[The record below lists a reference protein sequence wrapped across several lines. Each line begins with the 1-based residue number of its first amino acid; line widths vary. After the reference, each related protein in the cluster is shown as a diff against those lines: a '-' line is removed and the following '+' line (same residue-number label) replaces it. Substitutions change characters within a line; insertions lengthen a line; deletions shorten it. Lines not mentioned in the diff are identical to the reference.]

1 MIPMNPSAD
10 PTLGARRF
18 GPIQT
23 AGLMIGLLLLQTG
36 CAANTPTQAMAEK
49 TDPYYQDAQLCRS
62 QNPAKMLPAGVDPA
76 ARVDEAGYLQC
87 LNKRGYQQE
96 AKTDPLLVAIKK
108 CQQQGGSKTV
118 SASGAT
124 TIKPPKPEEVR
135 QCLKLRGFPST
146 QFPPPPVAAMDSS
159 TASGA
164 TAPKAT
170 LKNVPKAAPV
180 KDDRERVQ
188 TIYIP
193 RKTKAPQ

>member
-1 MIPMNPSAD
+1 MTPMKPSAD
-10 PTLGARRF
+10 LIPGIRRLS
-18 GPIQT
+18 PPQS
-23 AGLMIGLLLLQTG
+23 ACLMIGLLLLQTG
-36 CAANTPTQAMAEK
+36 CAANTPGQAMAEK

-62 QNPAKMLPAGVDPA
+62 QNPAKILPAGADPA

-96 AKTDPLLVAIKK
+96 AKTDPLLVALKK

-124 TIKPPKPEEVR
+124 TIKPPKLEEVR

-146 QFPPPPVAAMDSS
+146 HFPPPPVAAASS
-159 TASGA
+159 LATGAA

-170 LKNVPKAAPV
+170 LKNVPKAEPV

-193 RKTKAPQ
+193 RKTKTPQ

>member
-1 MIPMNPSAD
+1 MKPINQSAD
-10 PTLGARRF
+10 RTPGVGCF

-23 AGLMIGLLLLQTG
+23 AGLMFGLLLLQTG
-36 CAANTPTQAMAEK
+36 CAANTPAQAMAEK

-62 QNPAKMLPAGVDPA
+62 QNPAKMLPPGVDPA

-124 TIKPPKPEEVR
+124 TVKPPKPEEVR

-146 QFPPPPVAAMDSS
+146 HFPPPPVASVDSS
-159 TASGA
+159 TAAGA
-164 TAPKAT
+164 SAPKAT
-170 LKNVPKAAPV
+170 LKNMPKAAPD

-193 RKTKAPQ
+193 RKTKTPQ